1 MKHNVEVFKVMRRR
15 GMGRSG
21 KVKSLGD
28 TDEHLEKKKKRIS
41 NKRTAENKNNE
52 LNHEV
57 QNKSRRL

>member
-1 MKHNVEVFKVMRRR
+1 
-15 GMGRSG
+15 MGRSG